1 MKRVAVLYGGRSTE
15 HEVSCVSGA
24 TVLRALDASPRL
36 APLVIGVDRAGRWT
50 LQALA
55 HQRAAASAGA
65 LTIEPG
71 ATLAVRPAC
80 GILDAAGRAVAVD
93 CVFPVVHGRHG
104 EDGEVQ
110 GLLESA
116 SLPYTGSEIA
126 ASALGFD
133 KARTKVVLREAG
145 LPVVDW
151 ILLDRLTATQA
162 EVDAFAAQ
170 ALDRFGLPLFVK
182 PNRSGSSVGIG
193 RVDDQGQLRAA
204 IERARQFDTGVLIE
218 PGLDVRELEVAI
230 VGNDEVQVF
239 EPGEVIPHR
248 QFYDYEAKY
257 VDPAGA
263 DFAIP
268 AELSPRTLG
277 RVARL
282 SERAYRA
289 LGLAGYARIDC
300 FMERGGDRLYISEVN
315 TLPGLTPASLFPR
328 MADHGGLPFVDAV
341 ERLVDLAIERHRIR
355 DATVTQR

>member
-15 HEVSCVSGA
+15 HEVSCVSAA
-24 TVLRALDASPRL
+24 TVLRALDASTRL
-36 APLVIGVDRAGRWT
+36 APLVIGVDRAGHWT
-50 LQALA
+50 LQDLDR
-55 HQRAAASAGA
+55 QRAAASAGA

-80 GILDAAGRAVAVD
+80 GIFDEAGRAVALD
-93 CVFPVVHGRHG
+93 CVFPVVHGRRG

-116 SLPYTGSEIA
+116 SLPYTGSGVA

-133 KARTKVVLREAG
+133 KARTKVVLRAAG
-145 LPVVDW
+145 LPVIDW

-182 PNRSGSSVGIG
+182 PNCSGSSVGIG
-193 RVDDQGQLRAA
+193 RVDDQKRLSAA
-204 IERARQFDTGVLIE
+204 IEHARRVDTAVLIE

-230 VGNDEVQVF
+230 VGNDELQVF
-239 EPGEVIPHR
+239 APGEVIPRHR
-248 QFYDYEAKY
+248 FYDYEAKY

-268 AELSPRTLG
+268 AELPPPTLE

-289 LGLAGYARIDC
+289 LGLAGYARVDLL
-300 FMERGGDRLYISEVN
+300 MERGGDRLYISEVN

-328 MADHGGLPFVDAV
+328 MADHGGLAFVHAV

-355 DATVTQR
+355 DATVTRR